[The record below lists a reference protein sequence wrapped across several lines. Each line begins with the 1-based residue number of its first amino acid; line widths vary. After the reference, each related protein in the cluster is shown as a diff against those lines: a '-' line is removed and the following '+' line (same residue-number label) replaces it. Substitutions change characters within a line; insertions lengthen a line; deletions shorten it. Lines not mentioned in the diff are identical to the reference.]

1 MLILNTMPA
10 AREPA
15 YRRIAEKLRK
25 TISDGRMAPGAR
37 LASERAL
44 AGRHG
49 VSLMTARRAMVE
61 LERMGLVTRRIGA
74 GSFVAPAGGGVRRL
88 RDPHEEFHAPACT
101 LVDGAREWRAGKVLV
116 VVERITLTEDG
127 LLGTRP
133 LLEFLGEAAVHAA
146 EEIWGEGEYL
156 RIRQTIYSARQ
167 ELLAVREME
176 VRGRRVEGWVGR

>member
-1 MLILNTMPA
+1 MLILNDMPA
-10 AREPA
+10 VREPA

-61 LERMGLVTRRIGA
+61 LIGA

-116 VVERITLTEDG
+116 VVERVTLTEEG
-127 LLGTRP
+127 ALGARP

-146 EEIWGEGEYL
+146 EEIWVEGEHL
-156 RIRQTIYSARQ
+156 HIRQTIYSARQ